1 MQNWIKYLLILPL
14 LLNSVLNF
22 GQNQN
27 MLKQFLTVEE
37 GLSHNEVTS
46 IVQDNDGFIWI
57 GTRGGLNRYD
67 GYEFKVFNQI
77 PGDSNSLVNPS
88 IESLFVDSKG
98 NIWIGTKSGGVS
110 KYNPYLETFKNI
122 ISNYKNSS
130 NFLPSN
136 RILSFFEDRKGK
148 IWIGTWQNGVTVYD
162 EKNNT
167 SEKYLNGTVNSIIET
182 SDGIIWVGTHEGL
195 FEFNEKK
202 N

>member
-1 MQNWIKYLLILPL
+1 MQSWFKYWLLLPF

-22 GQNQN
+22 GQNPN

-67 GYEFKVFNQI
+67 GYDFKVYNQI

-110 KYNPYLETFKNI
+110 KYNPVTGIFKNMVADYNHVNNI
-122 ISNYKNSS
+122 
-130 NFLPSN
+130 LPDN
-136 RILSFFEDRKGK
+136 RVLSFFEDKKGR
-148 IWIGTWQNGVTVYD
+148 IWIGTWRNGV
-162 EKNNT
+162 
-167 SEKYLNGTVNSIIET
+167 II
-182 SDGIIWVGTHEGL
+182 
-195 FEFNEKK
+195 
-202 N
+202 